1 MNLYRELKV
10 WQVGC
15 ELVIKIYE
23 LTAKFPPSEQF
34 GLTAQMRRAAVSI
47 PSNIAEGYSRRT
59 VADNRNF
66 VRIAFAS
73 GAELET
79 QVYLAEKL
87 KLTKADEF
95 IQVNDFLSQVMK
107 MLNTLGSRLC

>member
-1 MNLYRELKV
+1 MYRELKV